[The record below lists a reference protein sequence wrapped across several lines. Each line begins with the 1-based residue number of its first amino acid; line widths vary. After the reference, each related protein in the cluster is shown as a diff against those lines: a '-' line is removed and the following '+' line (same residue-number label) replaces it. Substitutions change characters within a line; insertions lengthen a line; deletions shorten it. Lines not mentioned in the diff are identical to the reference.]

1 MDLIQKLLVY
11 NPENRISALEA
22 LEHPWIREQVV
33 EHMDTQATMSAFKN
47 LTSFR
52 VHFSEISTILDRT
65 KATAGCSDVHSVP
78 ALDEEGAG
86 ETVPNF
92 QGLGPER

>member
-52 VHFSEISTILDRT
+52 VNFSEISTILD
-65 KATAGCSDVHSVP
+65 
-78 ALDEEGAG
+78 
-86 ETVPNF
+86 
-92 QGLGPER
+92 

>member
-52 VHFSEISTILDRT
+52 VNFPEILTILD
-65 KATAGCSDVHSVP
+65 
-78 ALDEEGAG
+78 
-86 ETVPNF
+86 
-92 QGLGPER
+92 